1 MEKDPNEVY
10 YFATK
15 KHLREEAEVWIDD
28 LADLLLHQFSAE
40 EMDSVT
46 TDAHPTRS
54 YRAVPT
60 AHTNEAV
67 SVYNTILADMMM
79 EDKPTIVNT
88 SETAAV
94 VEEDILEKCWKAP
107 PRSVYSTSETS
118 KTHASTV
125 SGITESPGKSIT
137 SPRDDAAWATLV
149 DRTAA
154 LEKAAENLVISGKQH
169 QENSERVRVAAAQQH
184 SVDLIK
190 LKEQNETY
198 TRDMITAKFD
208 QLLKESEDI
217 KAKNIEM
224 VEWRTKFDEEQ
235 KQRLR
240 EHEKKISKKIDA
252 RISDLSTDI
261 NTQLQEHREQAD
273 LRAKE
278 ADDRMTSTFDRI
290 ISIMSNFT
298 TTSAKHTILF
308 DSIQDYSTKEKVKRQ
323 KHSDE
328 DIDLDS
334 DMEEADT
341 LREENRDAL
350 APDKVGQGG
359 T

>member
-1 MEKDPNEVY
+1 
-10 YFATK
+10 
-15 KHLREEAEVWIDD
+15 
-28 LADLLLHQFSAE
+28 
-40 EMDSVT
+40 
-46 TDAHPTRS
+46 
-54 YRAVPT
+54 
-60 AHTNEAV
+60 
-67 SVYNTILADMMM
+67 
-79 EDKPTIVNT
+79 
-88 SETAAV
+88 
-94 VEEDILEKCWKAP
+94 
-107 PRSVYSTSETS
+107 
-118 KTHASTV
+118 
-125 SGITESPGKSIT
+125 
-137 SPRDDAAWATLV
+137 
-149 DRTAA
+149 
-154 LEKAAENLVISGKQH
+154 
-169 QENSERVRVAAAQQH
+169 VRVEAAQQH

-198 TRDMITAKFD
+198 TRDMITAKFN

-224 VEWRTKFDEEQ
+224 VEWRTNFDEEQ
-235 KQRLR
+235 KKRLR

-273 LRAKE
+273 RRAKE
-278 ADDRMTSTFDRI
+278 ADERMTSTFDRI

-308 DSIQDYSTKEKVKRQ
+308 DSIQDYTTKENGKRQ

-328 DIDLDS
+328 DIDFDS
-334 DMEEADT
+334 NMEEADT